1 MSLATA
7 SNLGLAA
14 LVALVVSAVVS
25 GLVKFVFDDVLAS
38 RKAAREYT
46 YERRKELHALVGTYD
61 GRLLESAADFYV
73 RISNIIETAD
83 PRWLNPRPGETPD
96 YFLASTVFRFVAL
109 MRLAVA
115 FDREA
120 IYFDP
125 DIASRHD
132 LRCIHYAK
140 SFQWAVT
147 DVALFDGLGYDP
159 NHPTDHFFRDRLRT
173 VSTFDLPPEKALTFD
188 HFNRKA
194 LFTGSAQEALDFFSS
209 FGRETTPLRWD
220 RIMALQLLLAAFAD
234 GVGYD
239 SRSKP
244 QSEYD
249 AIAQALVSPE
259 VRRNLIP
266 WISEN
271 ISSVDKDGTKKIT
284 QALRN
289 AERSNTADG

>member
-1 MSLATA
+1 MVLAAA

-14 LVALVVSAVVS
+14 LVALVVSATVS

-38 RKAAREYT
+38 RKAARDYT

-61 GRLLESAADFYV
+61 GRLLESAADLCV
-73 RISNIIETAD
+73 RMSNIVETAD
-83 PRWLNPRPGETPD
+83 PQWLIPPRGGKPPE

-140 SFQWAVT
+140 AFQWAVT
-147 DVALFDGLGYDP
+147 DVGLFDGLGYDP
-159 NHPTDHFFRDRLRT
+159 NHPTDHFFRDQLRT
-173 VSTFDLPPEKALTFD
+173 ISTFDLPPAQPLTFD
-188 HFNRKA
+188 YFEREA
-194 LFTGSAQEALDFFSS
+194 LTTGSVQVVVDFFSS
-209 FGRETTPLRWD
+209 FDRQTTPLRWD
-220 RIMALQLLLAAFAD
+220 RLMALQLLLAAFAD

-239 SRSKP
+239 GRTKA

-249 AIAQALVSPE
+249 SIARAMVSPI
-259 VRRNLIP
+259 VRRNLLTWIP
-266 WISEN
+266 EN
-271 ISSVDKDGTKKIT
+271 IENVDKDGTNKIV
-284 QALRN
+284 QALKD
-289 AERSNTADG
+289 AGVSD